1 MLQDEVHD
9 PRSVAAALSRDPFV
23 EYAEPDFVRLPM
35 GDIGGVRPGRSALP
49 EFPNDPLY
57 TDAPYVDRFQLPE
70 AWDVVKGEDGDVVIA
85 TPDRGTD
92 GRHQDPINIHWT
104 NPGEILG
111 NGIDDEGN
119 GFVDDVHGWNFSNY
133 TPDATAN
140 PPDGFEAHHGTG
152 IAGAAAAEVN
162 NGSDD
167 GLVYVIRDGGGKWQ
181 EVTPEGM
188 PEWMMIND
196 IVAHPFEPGGAYMA
210 GTRYKLD
217 DFQPYLY
224 RTVDFGLNWTKI
236 MDGIDG
242 LHFARAIQPDPVR
255 RGLLWAGTES
265 GMYVS
270 FDEGTRWTPF
280 ERNLPVVPVTDLD
293 RKEDDLSR
301 ATQGR
306 AFWVMDDVT
315 PLRQLSDSVAASAL
329 SGSSVRRRRYTW
341 GPQA

>member
-1 MLQDEVHD
+1 MSHAVDPVGACGSTPCTVHERVHAALLGCGCQAGCVRVQFTAGTAPALGVGKTGLAVFDRQGVRYGVYDIRKAFPFLDQIAASRTLSARTQALRRVYYVLQDEVHD

-35 GDIGGVRPGRSALP
+35 GDIGGARPGRSALP

-70 AWDVVKGEDGDVVIA
+70 AWDVVIA

-92 GRHQDPINIHWT
+92 GRLPDPINIHWT
-104 NPGEILG
+104 NPGEIPG
-111 NGIDDEGN
+111 NGINDEGN

-167 GLVYVIRDGGGKWQ
+167 GLVYVTRDGGGKWQ

-210 GTRYKLD
+210 GTHYKLY

-224 RTVDFGLNWTKI
+224 RTVDFGLSWTKLT
-236 MDGIDG
+236 DGIDG
-242 LHFARAIQPDPVR
+242 LHFARAI
-255 RGLLWAGTES
+255 
-265 GMYVS
+265 
-270 FDEGTRWTPF
+270 
-280 ERNLPVVPVTDLD
+280 
-293 RKEDDLSR
+293 
-301 ATQGR
+301 
-306 AFWVMDDVT
+306 
-315 PLRQLSDSVAASAL
+315 
-329 SGSSVRRRRYTW
+329 
-341 GPQA
+341 